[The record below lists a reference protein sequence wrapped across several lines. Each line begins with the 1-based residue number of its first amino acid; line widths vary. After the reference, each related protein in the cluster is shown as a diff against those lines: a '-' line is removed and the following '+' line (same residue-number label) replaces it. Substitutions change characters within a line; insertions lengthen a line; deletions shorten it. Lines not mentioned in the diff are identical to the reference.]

1 MSLGEFEELS
11 WRLEGQLIKVLEAFL
26 ETLRKIVVISK

>member
-11 WRLEGQLIKVLEAFL
+11 WRLEAQLIKVLEAFL